1 MRWVLKKLYRIAGNA
16 YWKIFGGFLLSLIW
30 FALGLALIASVVGLA
45 WGIRCVRV
53 GIFVF
58 KPFGKQ
64 AVTVFDRPLAD
75 AVWALTFGIVLGTVA
90 VIGALSSLLV
100 PIAAPLSVQWI
111 KVAKTS
117 LFPFSTYL
125 R

>member
-1 MRWVLKKLYRIAGNA
+1 MRWALKKLYRIAGNA

-75 AVWALTFGIVLGTVA
+75 AVWALTFGIVLGTVS

>member
-75 AVWALTFGIVLGTVA
+75 AVWALAFGIVLGTVA

>member
-75 AVWALTFGIVLGTVA
+75 AVWALTFGVVLGTVA

-111 KVAKTS
+111 KVAKAS

>member
-1 MRWVLKKLYRIAGNA
+1 MRWALKKLYRIAGNA

-111 KVAKTS
+111 KAAKTS

>member
-1 MRWVLKKLYRIAGNA
+1 MRWALKKLYRIAGNA

-30 FALGLALIASVVGLA
+30 FALGLALIASVVGLV

-111 KVAKTS
+111 KVAKAS

>member
-1 MRWVLKKLYRIAGNA
+1 MRWALKKLYRIAGNA

-30 FALGLALIASVVGLA
+30 FVLGLALIASVVGLA

-75 AVWALTFGIVLGTVA
+75 AVWALTFGIVLGTVS

>member
-1 MRWVLKKLYRIAGNA
+1 MRWALKKLYRIAGNA

-53 GIFVF
+53 GLFVF

-111 KVAKTS
+111 KVAKAS

>member
-1 MRWVLKKLYRIAGNA
+1 MRWALKKLYRIAGNA

-111 KVAKTS
+111 KVGKAS

>member
-1 MRWVLKKLYRIAGNA
+1 MRWALKKLYRIAGNA

-53 GIFVF
+53 GLFVF

-75 AVWALTFGIVLGTVA
+75 AVWALTFGVVLGTVA

>member
-1 MRWVLKKLYRIAGNA
+1 MRWALKKLYRIAGNA

-30 FALGLALIASVVGLA
+30 FALGLALIASVAGLA

-75 AVWALTFGIVLGTVA
+75 AVWALTFGIVLGTVS

>member
-1 MRWVLKKLYRIAGNA
+1 MRWALKKLYRIAGNA

-30 FALGLALIASVVGLA
+30 FALGLALIASVVGFA
-45 WGIRCVRV
+45 WGIRCIRV

-75 AVWALTFGIVLGTVA
+75 AVWALTFGVVLGTVA

>member
-1 MRWVLKKLYRIAGNA
+1 MRWALKKLYRIAGNA

-111 KVAKTS
+111 KVAKAS